1 MICPLSSRQVKY
13 LKQVLRNDHTLVWP
27 FLSKPIFLYV
37 SIEGVGIFRDCLTK
51 TLSKPRDTFL
61 TKSLINWN
69 YNISILIDLLV
80 NP

>member
-13 LKQVLRNDHTLVWP
+13 LKQVLRNGHTFVWP

-37 SIEGVGIFRDCLTK
+37 SIEGTGIFRDCLAK
-51 TLSKPRDTFL
+51 TLSKPRDTLL